1 MTEPAGSKKPGNK
14 KKSARLPFI
23 DWTRGLAAVIMLQG
37 HAFHSFTRP
46 DLRDSGPYV
55 ISQFVGGMPP
65 AIFQFLVGVTL
76 AFLMHSRERAG
87 LTPRQR
93 VWAALRRS
101 GYLFGLAFAFRLSL
115 WILGWPHSPTR
126 DLLRVDVLN
135 AMGFS
140 VAVLSIMA
148 VFQTVDRVRL
158 CAALGVLIAAASP
171 IISQLDLSAIPTPIR
186 QYIVPDYNAFGFFP
200 WGAFVA
206 FGMSVGSIIRLMQ
219 PEQYERAAQWAALIG
234 VVLISA
240 GQYFS
245 NVPYSI
251 YSHSEFW
258 LDSPWLTAVK
268 LGVILLIL
276 SFSYLWTRHSARNWS
291 WIRQFGVTSL
301 LVYWV
306 HIELMYGR
314 WLWFFK
320 GRLTNGQTAAVAV
333 AFIVLM
339 LLLSIAR
346 TQWKNWRTLGLS
358 LGWYFFLASRAR
370 EQE

>member
-1 MTEPAGSKKPGNK
+1 LAEPAKKTG
-14 KKSARLPFI
+14 AGRLAFI

-37 HAFHSFTRP
+37 HAFHSFTKLE
-46 DLRDSGPYV
+46 LRESGPYV

-76 AFLMHSRERAG
+76 AFLMDSRERAG
-87 LTPRQR
+87 LKPRQR

-101 GYLFGLAFAFRLSL
+101 AYLFGLAFAFRLSL
-115 WILGWPHSPTR
+115 WALGWPNSPTR

-140 VAVLSIMA
+140 VAVFSLMA
-148 VFQTVDRVRL
+148 LFQTVDRIRL
-158 CAALGVLIAAASP
+158 CAVLGAAIAVASP
-171 IISQLDLSAIPTPIR
+171 LVSQCDLSAVPDPIR
-186 QYIVPDYNAFGFFP
+186 QYIVPDYAAFGFFP

-206 FGMSVGSIIRLMQ
+206 FGMSVGSIIRIMK

-234 VVLISA
+234 IVLIAS

-245 NVPYSI
+245 NVPYSL
-251 YSHSEFW
+251 YSRSEFW
-258 LDSPWLTAVK
+258 LDSPWLVAIK
-268 LGVILLIL
+268 LGVIQVIL
-276 SFSYLWTRHSARNWS
+276 AFSYLWTRHSSNSWS
-291 WIRQFGVTSL
+291 WVRQFGITSL

-314 WLWFFK
+314 WLWFCK
-320 GRLTNGQTAAVAV
+320 ESLTIGQTAAMAA
-333 AFIVLM
+333 AFIAAM
-339 LLLSIAR
+339 LLLSLAR
-346 TQWKNWRTLGLS
+346 TQWKNWRTLAVS
-358 LGWYFFLASRAR
+358 LGWYFFVRRAP